1 MSLDV
6 MEIIKQKHDKIYK
19 DLKEQSAGKYN

>member
-1 MSLDV
+1 MSLDA

-19 DLKEQSAGKYN
+19 DLMEQWAGKYN